1 MKEDETVMMT
11 GGDTFYRRCEGHNMS
26 PRSDRPIMI
35 GGDTSERSC
44 ESHDMSPRSNR
55 LMMTGENTS
64 EGVRAMI

>member
-1 MKEDETVMMT
+1 
-11 GGDTFYRRCEGHNMS
+11 MS
-26 PRSDRPIMI
+26 PRSDRPITI